1 MLWTQLKTLW
11 LFFDNR
17 KVQKALMDC
26 VTTFEQKSIAITTTN
41 VTIAVDLKVFF
52 KKRILWFSN
61 KGVNRERENHLDVA
75 GSGGRHWNSGVHV
88 LILLKSPFFE
98 KGTGGIY
105 SITFSPK
112 NWPQIGQPAQS
123 ANHTQSP
130 VFLVGKSL
138 NICPLLCALF
148 KKRWL
153 NSSST
158 FCPIGC

>member
-1 MLWTQLKTLW
+1 MLWTELKTLW

-75 GSGGRHWNSGVHV
+75 GSGGRHWNSLPWCACAC

-98 KGTGGIY
+98 KGTAGI
-105 SITFSPK
+105 FLPK
-112 NWPQIGQPAQS
+112 TRPQIGQPAQS
-123 ANHTQSP
+123 YSSYSEP
-130 VFLVGKSL
+130 SL
-138 NICPLLCALF
+138 FVPERA
-148 KKRWL
+148 
-153 NSSST
+153 
-158 FCPIGC
+158 

>member
-1 MLWTQLKTLW
+1 MLWTELKTLW

-26 VTTFEQKSIAITTTN
+26 VTTFEQKSIAITTTTN

-75 GSGGRHWNSGVHV
+75 GSGGRHWNSLPWCACAC

-105 SITFSPK
+105 SISFSAK
-112 NWPQIGQPAQS
+112 TRPQIGQPAQS

-148 KKRWL
+148 EKRWL
-153 NSSST
+153 
-158 FCPIGC
+158 